1 MGELEKYID
10 NLIRQVKDPKKK
22 KDLIS
27 RLKASQ
33 SKEQPLE
40 QLTDGKL
47 EEIEKLKK
55 KLKTVSKLNKSLATV
70 IKREGEKI
78 GATDSKQR
86 RSSRVGNPMSGRSQH
101 IRQDDSRL
109 RTTGAGTGWRGFTE
123 KPEVKPTLPIGHEK
137 KRATTFATH
146 RKQPYGE
153 KAPLSKL
160 VPTNVKTD
168 DPTPL
173 GQGTE
178 YRDNTKSPVNLPG
191 GKDPRGKDSASPTH
205 GTPAK
210 QGKITTAKQDKKSK
224 RRKAKDFLNRLIGR
238 GKKDKKLAQGQGPRP
253 GSSTASNQSSRQASQ
268 QNYQQSTTQDKT
280 SQSATADMG
289 QKQEQGKKQDK
300 KQTADFTADDK
311 GNVWDNKKESKTKK
325 EEKKDEDPLTKLMRE
340 HKEAK
345 KKREEI
351 FEGKKNETPK
361 EEPKKEKKGK
371 KGKGKKSTRKKDI
384 EDFLGSRYSGSDGSF
399 VESGKTTTGKKSQI
413 PQIRSAFNI
422 MNTPTHASKINRKNL
437 RRGKKKS
444 AIIKAMADFLEKDA
458 SGYGDLGV
466 ANVYPMDSYNE
477 PSLIGKPVGE
487 IKTPINDSE
496 TYILNGQNKGKENE
510 QNN

>member
-27 RLKASQ
+27 RLKASMT
-33 SKEQPLE
+33 KPKPLE
-40 QLTDGKL
+40 EFTDL
-47 EEIEKLKK
+47 EEVKKLKK
-55 KLKTVSKLNKSLATV
+55 NLKKVSKLNKSLIDVT
-70 IKREGEKI
+70 K
-78 GATDSKQR
+78 KQQ
-86 RSSRVGNPMSGRSQH
+86 RSTGVGNPMSGRSRYT
-101 IRQDDSRL
+101 RQEDPRL

-123 KPEVKPTLPIGHEK
+123 KPEVKQTLPIGYEK
-137 KRATTFATH
+137 KPATTFAAH
-146 RKQPYGE
+146 RRQEHGG

-173 GQGTE
+173 GQGTKH
-178 YRDNTKSPVNLPG
+178 RDNSKSPVNLPG
-191 GKDPRGKDSASPTH
+191 GDDTRGKDSASATH

-210 QGKITTAKQDKKSK
+210 QGKITTATADKKSK
-224 RRKAKDFLNRLIGR
+224 RQRAKDFLKRLVGR

-253 GSSTASNQSSRQASQ
+253 GSSTASNQSARQASQ

-289 QKQEQGKKQDK
+289 QKQEQGKKQ
-300 KQTADFTADDK
+300 TADFTADDK
-311 GNVWDNKKESKTKK
+311 GNVRNNKKESKAKK

-340 HKEAK
+340 HQEAK

-351 FEGKKNETPK
+351 FEGKGKKTEAPK

-371 KGKGKKSTRKKDI
+371 GKSKKGKGKKGISKKDI
-384 EDFLGSRYSGSDGSF
+384 EDFLGRYSGSDGSF
-399 VESGKTTTGKKSQI
+399 VESGKTTTGKKTQKKEIS
-413 PQIRSAFNI
+413 NMLNEM
-422 MNTPTHASKINRKNL
+422 MNKKTMASKWRK
-437 RRGKKKS
+437 RGNKNA

-477 PSLIGKPVGE
+477 PSLIGKPVGKIE
-487 IKTPINDSE
+487 TPINDSE

-510 QNN
+510 QDN

>member
-1 MGELEKYID
+1 M
-10 NLIRQVKDPKKK
+10 VK
-22 KDLIS
+22 
-27 RLKASQ
+27 AQ

-40 QLTDGKL
+40 KLTNGKL

-55 KLKTVSKLNKSLATV
+55 NLKKVSKLNKSLV
-70 IKREGEKI
+70 KI
-78 GATDSKQR
+78 TKERYQRSTGVGDPLSNIGSKVKPQED
-86 RSSRVGNPMSGRSQH
+86 P
-101 IRQDDSRL
+101 RL
-109 RTTGAGTGWRGFTE
+109 RTTGAGNFRGFKE
-123 KPEVKPTLPIGHEK
+123 KPEVKPTLPIGHGK
-137 KRATTFATH
+137 KPATTFAVH
-146 RKQPYGE
+146 NRQPYGE

-160 VPTNVKTD
+160 VETKVHTD

-173 GQGTE
+173 GQGTKH
-178 YRDNTKSPVNLPG
+178 RDNTKSPVNLSG

-384 EDFLGSRYSGSDGSF
+384 EDFLGSKYSGSDGSF

>member
-55 KLKTVSKLNKSLATV
+55 KLKTVSKLNKSLVKVTKA
-70 IKREGEKI
+70 KY
-78 GATDSKQR
+78 QR
-86 RSSRVGNPMSGRSQH
+86 STGVGGPFSGRKQE
-101 IRQDDSRL
+101 DSRL

-123 KPEVKPTLPIGHEK
+123 KPEVKQTLPIGYEK
-137 KRATTFATH
+137 KPATTFAVH
-146 RKQPYGE
+146 RRQEHGG

-173 GQGTE
+173 GQGTKH
-178 YRDNTKSPVNLPG
+178 RDNSKSPVNLPG
-191 GKDPRGKDSASPTH
+191 GDDTRGKDSASSVRNN
-205 GTPAK
+205 ASN
-210 QGKITTAKQDKKSK
+210 QNRITTAKPDKKSK
-224 RRKAKDFLNRLIGR
+224 RQRAKDFLKRLVGR
-238 GKKDKKLAQGQGPRP
+238 GKKKEKPQAKGVAPTP
-253 GSSTASNQSSRQASQ
+253 TSSTATNQSAQQASQ
-268 QNYQQSTTQDKT
+268 LNYQRNTGGDET
-280 SQSATADMG
+280 SQTATAEAG
-289 QKQEQGKKQDK
+289 VPVNPPKKDK
-300 KQTADFTADDK
+300 KETQQESDK
-311 GNVWDNKKESKTKK
+311 ETLDR
-325 EEKKDEDPLTKLMRE
+325 LTTE
-340 HKEAK
+340 HNEAK
-345 KKREEI
+345 KKRENI
-351 FEGKKNETPK
+351 FEGKKETKKEPK
-361 EEPKKEKKGK
+361 KEPKKEKKGKGKGK
-371 KGKGKKSTRKKDI
+371 KGKGKKSQKKPITETLD
-384 EDFLGSRYSGSDGSF
+384 SMSKK
-399 VESGKTTTGKKSQI
+399 ESKKKVSQKKEI
-413 PQIRSAFNI
+413 NSMLSQM
-422 MNTPTHASKINRKNL
+422 MNKPTQASKWRK
-437 RRGKKKS
+437 RGNKNA

-477 PSLIGKPVGE
+477 PSLIGKPVGKIE
-487 IKTPINDSE
+487 TPINDSE
-496 TYILNGQNKGKENE
+496 TYILNGQNKGKKNE

>member
-1 MGELEKYID
+1 M
-10 NLIRQVKDPKKK
+10 VK
-22 KDLIS
+22 
-27 RLKASQ
+27 AQ

-40 QLTDGKL
+40 KLTDGKL
-47 EEIEKLKK
+47 EEIEKLKN
-55 KLKTVSKLNKSLATV
+55 KLNKVNKLNKSLV
-70 IKREGEKI
+70 KI
-78 GATDSKQR
+78 AKGKYQRSTGVGSPLSNIGSKVKPQE
-86 RSSRVGNPMSGRSQH
+86 
-101 IRQDDSRL
+101 DSRL
-109 RTTGAGTGWRGFTE
+109 RTTGAGNFRGFKE
-123 KPEVKPTLPIGHEK
+123 EPKVKPTLPIGHEK
-137 KRATTFATH
+137 KPATTFATH
-146 RKQPYGE
+146 RKQEYGK

-160 VPTNVKTD
+160 VETKVHTD

-173 GQGTE
+173 GQGTKH
-178 YRDNTKSPVNLPG
+178 RDNTKSPVNLPG

-210 QGKITTAKQDKKSK
+210 QGKITTAKPDKKSK
-224 RRKAKDFLNRLIGR
+224 RQRAKDFLKRLVGR
-238 GKKDKKLAQGQGPRP
+238 GKKKEKPQAKGVAPRP
-253 GSSTASNQSSRQASQ
+253 TSSTASNQSTRQASQ

-280 SQSATADMG
+280 SQTATAEAGVPVNPPKKDKKET
-289 QKQEQGKKQDK
+289 KQESDK
-300 KQTADFTADDK
+300 DTLKRL
-311 GNVWDNKKESKTKK
+311 S
-325 EEKKDEDPLTKLMRE
+325 RE
-340 HKEAK
+340 HDEAK

-351 FEGKKNETPK
+351 FEGKGKKTETPK

-413 PQIRSAFNI
+413 PQIRSTFDI

-477 PSLIGKPVGE
+477 PSLIGKPVGKIE
-487 IKTPINDSE
+487 TPINDSE
-496 TYILNGQNKGKENE
+496 TYILNGQNKGKKNE
-510 QNN
+510 QDN